1 MIGGLL
7 LAIGIALALG
17 LRSSASVLW
26 PWLDIAL
33 ITGLIIA
40 GMRFLKRISNSN
52 SNVHSPSNTVPD
64 GPACYGMV
72 TDQIQRLL
80 CRQFLR
86 LPDGAPALVL
96 QWNHRFS
103 PMTFM
108 MICFTPIIGVAFPKE
123 INCMMTCISC

>member
-52 SNVHSPSNTVPD
+52 SNGNTHYIDSNSGNTYYSDSGWHDGSRHSHRANRGEEARQEDRHDD
-64 GPACYGMV
+64 GWGGEGGG
-72 TDQIQRLL
+72 
-80 CRQFLR
+80 
-86 LPDGAPALVL
+86 DG
-96 QWNHRFS
+96 
-103 PMTFM
+103 
-108 MICFTPIIGVAFPKE
+108 GGGGD
-123 INCMMTCISC
+123 